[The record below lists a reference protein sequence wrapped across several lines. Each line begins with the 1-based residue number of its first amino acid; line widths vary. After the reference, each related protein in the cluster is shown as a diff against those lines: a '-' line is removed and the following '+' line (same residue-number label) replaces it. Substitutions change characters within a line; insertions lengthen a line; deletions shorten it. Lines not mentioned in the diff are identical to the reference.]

1 MYTFNVL
8 IFLSI
13 ASILNKTACFIVIFV
28 WNKRLKMLFCNII
41 LAYWYIYF
49 SFAKFYVL
57 FKVNKF
63 EVIQYMLEEDKLF
76 FMGFGIKF

>member
-1 MYTFNVL
+1 
-8 IFLSI
+8 
-13 ASILNKTACFIVIFV
+13 
-28 WNKRLKMLFCNII
+28 MLFCNII

-63 EVIQYMLEEDKLF
+63 EVIQYMLEEDILF
-76 FMGFGIKF
+76 SWVLVLSFKQCFSPTCHAIYINKKVLNLREQK